1 MITPVQ
7 ISSILPA
14 QAKTEKREPGAAQ
27 ASTPVRGGQASLAAS
42 IRSDGGLQFLQQHLQ
57 DKMAERFGP
66 PEGEPAYQEAGAI
79 VSPESTASR
88 IVNFALGLREAHARQ
103 HPGQDA
109 EATRADFEAEV
120 RRGITEG
127 FSSARLYLE
136 DLGRGDAE
144 TLSVIDQ
151 TWELV
156 QAGLEWAFQ
165 PPSDES
171 SPDLLGQDH
180 A

>member
-7 ISSILPA
+7 VTSILPA
-14 QAKTEKREPGAAQ
+14 QAQTQKREPMPTPAAPP
-27 ASTPVRGGQASLAAS
+27 AAEAPASLAAS

-66 PEGEPAYQEAGAI
+66 AEGEPAYQEAGAI
-79 VSPESTASR
+79 VSPENTASR

-109 EATRADFEAEV
+109 GATRADFEAEV
-120 RRGITEG
+120 RRGIAEG
-127 FSSARLYLE
+127 FSSARQYLE
-136 DLGRGDAE
+136 DLGQGDEE
-144 TLSVIDQ
+144 TMSVIDQ

-156 QAGLEWAFQ
+156 QAGLESAFQ

-171 SPDLLGQDH
+171 SPDLLGQDD

>member
-7 ISSILPA
+7 VSSILPA
-14 QAKTEKREPGAAQ
+14 QVKTPKREPM
-27 ASTPVRGGQASLAAS
+27 STPATPPVQEGRASLADS

-57 DKMAERFGP
+57 DKMGERFGP
-66 PEGEPAYQEAGAI
+66 AEGPTAYPEAGAI
-79 VSPESTASR
+79 VSPEHTASR

-109 EATRADFEAEV
+109 DWTRADFEAEV
-120 RRGITEG
+120 RRGIAEG
-127 FSSARLYLE
+127 FSSARQYLE
-136 DLGRGDAE
+136 DLGQGDEE
-144 TLSVIDQ
+144 TQSVIDQ

-156 QAGLEWAFQ
+156 QAGLDSAF
-165 PPSDES
+165 ES
-171 SPDLLGQDH
+171 PTDVEL